1 MGSENGGSIKLALH
15 PVAWLVCCLA
25 TAMLTRS
32 HMRKKGF
39 VWAHWLRGPSIMVG
53 KHVEVKQREV
63 NAYLL
68 SPLIQSLIPAR
79 GMGAIPLL
87 LTYQETL

>member
-1 MGSENGGSIKLALH
+1 
-15 PVAWLVCCLA
+15 
-25 TAMLTRS
+25 
-32 HMRKKGF
+32 
-39 VWAHWLRGPSIMVG
+39 MVG

-68 SPLIQSLIPAR
+68 SPLIQSLTPAR